1 MSDIR
6 ELTCSDGHVLCY
18 RVWIPQ
24 GTPVKAVLHILH
36 GMAEHS
42 ERYDRFATYLNAKGI
57 AVYAQDHR
65 GHGLTAT
72 KNNDQLGWF
81 AEKDGWLRV
90 AGDATELSNAIASD
104 FPKQSLFL
112 MGHSMGSFLAR
123 TLMVQHPD
131 VYDGVIIMGTGCS
144 QGLLGKIGKGIARRH
159 VKKNGMHFVDKQI
172 DAMSFGSYNKKIQN
186 PATPFDWLSCDT
198 DEVKKYIDDPFCG
211 FVCTSKFYE
220 DILDGIA
227 FANDG
232 EKARKLPK
240 DLPILIISGDS
251 DPVGNYGKGVRKVF
265 NMYKDVGIS
274 DISLYLVKDGRH
286 EILNETS
293 RSETTEYLYSWLK
306 KRI

>member
-6 ELTCSDGHVLCY
+6 ELTCSDGHVLYY

-24 GTPVKAVLHILH
+24 GAPTKAVLHILH

-42 ERYDRFATYLNAKGI
+42 ERYDRFATYLNDKGI

-72 KNNDQLGWF
+72 KANEQLGWF
-81 AEKDGWLRV
+81 AEKNGWMRI
-90 AGDATELSNAIASD
+90 AEDASELSNVISSD

-123 TLMVQHPD
+123 TLMVQYSD

-144 QGLLGKIGKGIARRH
+144 QGLLGKIGKAIARH
-159 VKKNGMHFVDKQI
+159 HEKKNGMHYIDEQI
-172 DAMSFGSYNKKIQN
+172 DRMSFGSYNKKIPN
-186 PATPFDWLSCDT
+186 AVTSFDWLSSDAA
-198 DEVKKYIDDPFCG
+198 EVKKYIDDPLCG

-220 DILDGIA
+220 DMLDGIE
-227 FANDG
+227 FANDE
-232 EKARKLPK
+232 EKALKIPK
-240 DLPILIISGDS
+240 DLPILIISGNM
-251 DPVGNYGKGVRKVF
+251 DPVGNYGKGVQRVF
-265 NMYKDVGIS
+265 DMYKDAGIS
-274 DISLYLVKDGRH
+274 DISMYLVENGRH
-286 EILNETS
+286 EILNETT
-293 RSETTEYLYSWLK
+293 RNETMEYLYTWLK